1 MTLLDLPTAGTARRS
16 VTLLSGF
23 LGSGKTTL
31 LRAELDRAGGGA
43 PAVVVNDFA
52 ATGVDDVLLGRD
64 GVRPV
69 TVTGG
74 CACCTR
80 REELADGLRRLL
92 DDEQRTGRPRRDVVV
107 ETSGLSDPGPIAF
120 TVASDPVL
128 RHHYA
133 LGLVHVTVD
142 AVTGLPDAGRHP
154 VALRQVLAA
163 DHLVVTKA
171 DLAAPEDVDALVRRL
186 HGLNPTA
193 PVSVTAGGELLR
205 TEPAPGGRRPVPA
218 AVPIDA
224 VPIDAAPIDA
234 APTDAMPTDAMPI
247 DAAHTE
253 DVATVELS
261 TGAPL
266 DWEAFAVWL
275 SLLLHRHGPDVLRV
289 KGVLDVDGAGP
300 VAVHGVQH
308 VVHRPEHLPGAADGS
323 RLVLITRGIDPGR
336 LEHSFRTFLGI

>member
-1 MTLLDLPTAGTARRS
+1 VTLLDLGAPGTARRS

-31 LRAELDRAGGGA
+31 LRAELDRAGDRA

-52 ATGVDDVLLGRD
+52 ATGVDGVLLGRD

-69 TVTGG
+69 AVTGG

-92 DDEQRTGRPRRDVVV
+92 DDEQRTGSPRRDIVI

-120 TVASDPVL
+120 TVAADPVL

-133 LGLVHVTVD
+133 LRRVHVTVD
-142 AVTGLPDAGRHP
+142 AATGLPRADEHP

-171 DLAAPEDVDALVRRL
+171 DLAAPADVEALVGRL
-186 HGLNPTA
+186 HGLNPSA
-193 PVSVTAGGELLR
+193 PVSVTAGGELRR
-205 TEPAPGGRRPVPA
+205 TEPAPGGPRRPGPA
-218 AVPIDA
+218 AD
-224 VPIDAAPIDA
+224 D
-234 APTDAMPTDAMPI
+234 
-247 DAAHTE
+247 AHT
-253 DVATVELS
+253 DGVATVELR
-261 TGAPL
+261 TAGPL

-275 SLLLHRHGPDVLRV
+275 SLLLHRHGPEVLRV

-308 VVHRPEHLPGAADGS
+308 VVHRPEHLPGVADGS

>member
-1 MTLLDLPTAGTARRS
+1 VTLLDLPVAGTARRRS

-31 LRAELDRAGGGA
+31 LRRELDRAGDRA
-43 PAVVVNDFA
+43 PAVLVNDFA
-52 ATGVDDVLLGRD
+52 ATGVDDLLLGRD

-69 TVTGG
+69 AVTGG

-80 REELADGLRRLL
+80 REELARELRRLL
-92 DDEQRTGRPRRDVVV
+92 DDEQGQRRDVVV

-120 TVASDPVL
+120 TVAADPVL

-133 LGLVHVTVD
+133 LGRVHVTVD
-142 AVTGLPDAGRHP
+142 AVTGLPDAEEHP

-171 DLAAPEDVDALVRRL
+171 DLAAPGDVDAVVRRL
-186 HGLNPTA
+186 HGLNPSA
-193 PVSVTAGGELLR
+193 PVSVTAGGELRR
-205 TEPAPGGRRPVPA
+205 TEPPVGARARAAPVPA
-218 AVPIDA
+218 DPAHTDA
-224 VPIDAAPIDA
+224 VS
-234 APTDAMPTDAMPI
+234 
-247 DAAHTE
+247 
-253 DVATVELS
+253 TVELTT
-261 TGAPL
+261 TGPL

-275 SLLLHRHGPDVLRV
+275 SLLLHRRGTEVLRV

-300 VAVHGVQH
+300 VAVNGVQH
-308 VVHRPEHLPGAADGS
+308 VVHRPEHLPGAAAGGS

-336 LEHSFRTFLGI
+336 LEHSFRTFLGIP